1 MIRVALVED
10 NHEISSALKYIISAN
25 EGLSCKSFPNAE
37 VALNSIT
44 PGDFDVVL
52 MDIKLPGMSGI
63 ECTQLLTEKYPEL
76 RIMMCTVFKDDEKIF
91 RAIAAGASG
100 YILKHKEP
108 QVLLEAIKDLA
119 AGGSPITA
127 SIAQKVLAAFKK
139 MMPKQNL
146 AESAL
151 SDREQDVLVLLAS
164 KHRYKDV
171 AEKLNITLATVK
183 SHVYSIYQKL
193 HVKSKSEALK
203 KFRDQ
208 QKG

>member
-10 NHEISSALKYIISAN
+10 NHEISSALKYIISSA
-25 EGLSCKSFPNAE
+25 EGFSCKSFPNAE
-37 VALNSIT
+37 VALTNIN
-44 PGDFDVVL
+44 PHDFDVVL

-63 ECTQLLTEKYPEL
+63 ECTQLLTEKHPQL
-76 RIMMCTVFKDDEKIF
+76 RIMMCTVFSDDEKIF

-100 YILKHKEP
+100 YILKHKDP
-108 QVLLEAIKDLA
+108 QTLIEAIKDLVT
-119 AGGSPITA
+119 GGSPISA

-139 MMPKQNL
+139 MIPTQHL
-146 AESAL
+146 AESTL
-151 SDREQDVLVLLAS
+151 SEREQDVLVLLAS

-171 AEKLNITLATVK
+171 AEKLNISLATVK

-193 HVKSKSEALK
+193 HVNSKTEALK
-203 KFRDQ
+203 KFKDQ